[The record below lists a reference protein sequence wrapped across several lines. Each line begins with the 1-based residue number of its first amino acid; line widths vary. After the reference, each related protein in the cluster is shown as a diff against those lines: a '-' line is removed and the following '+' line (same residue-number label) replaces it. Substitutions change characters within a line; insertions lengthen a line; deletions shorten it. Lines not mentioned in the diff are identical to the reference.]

1 MDHENNAPSLL
12 KLIENYDPIFLEI
25 PYDFATLLWGEQLPY
40 VNVLKL
46 VMMIYLMD
54 PKNNSHSLLKLIEEY
69 DPIFLV
75 FILDGPEFLA
85 ATMLDR
91 DMLAI
96 AVNWYYVGWF
106 CLVRFVTMRRTNNIG
121 KIYSL
126 EP

>member
-75 FILDGPEFLA
+75 CVYFGWSGVFGC
-85 ATMLDR
+85 
-91 DMLAI
+91 
-96 AVNWYYVGWF
+96 NYVGQRYA
-106 CLVRFVTMRRTNNIG
+106 CYCCKLVPCRLVLLG
-121 KIYSL
+121 KICDDASDKQHW
-126 EP
+126 ENIQP

>member
-12 KLIENYDPIFLEI
+12 KLIKNYDPIFLEI

-96 AVNWYYVGWF
+96 AVNWYHVGWF
-106 CLVRFVTMRRTNNIG
+106 CLVR
-121 KIYSL
+121 
-126 EP
+126 

>member
-12 KLIENYDPIFLEI
+12 KLIGDYDPIFLEI
-25 PYDFATLLWGEQLPY
+25 PYDFATLLWGEQLSY

-46 VMMIYLMD
+46 LMMIYLMD

-96 AVNWYYVGWF
+96 AVNWYHVGWF
-106 CLVRFVTMRRTNNIG
+106 CLICDDASDKQHWENIQ
-121 KIYSL
+121 
-126 EP
+126 P